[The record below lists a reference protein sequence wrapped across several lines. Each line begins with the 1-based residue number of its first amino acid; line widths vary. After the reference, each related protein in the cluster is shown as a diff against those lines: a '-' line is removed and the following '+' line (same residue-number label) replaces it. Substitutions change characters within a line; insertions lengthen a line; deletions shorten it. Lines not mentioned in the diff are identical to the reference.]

1 MMKVPDQRQEHSPTH
16 DMNNLLQELETI
28 GHKARLV
35 VMPISR
41 VLVERELRIGR
52 FRIYPP
58 GELDLEQLR
67 PIPNYSPFN
76 GSVGSAAN
84 GVRGQQLRE
93 AATSLTGFDLEV
105 LNGCAL
111 VSFIEE
117 IEWDDFLEASHDDD
131 IALLQRLSA
140 RAERAMDVVRF
151 QLCRLDLP
159 ATLPGI
165 VGSWTG
171 SSPYLGALLYCLEDH
186 ESYLIAGEAGGYAAI
201 TSGIGLDFD
210 LDHPEPLPSAS
221 DGEIGAVV
229 AHGLSLL
236 SDAMYSR
243 NDTSKF
249 LRTMTLME
257 YLANPDE
264 YQNWSKAKGNI
275 ACHSARSKEQFLRIS
290 ARMRELTS
298 IKEPATV
305 ERGIRTLVIHH
316 GKFLEEVIPDRSQR
330 RALFAEMFGYV
341 GAVIRDMLEHAE
353 LTWDQFTD
361 YRCGLKVALGIVD
374 NS

>member
-1 MMKVPDQRQEHSPTH
+1 
-16 DMNNLLQELETI
+16 MNNLLHELKTL
-28 GHKARLV
+28 GHMARLV

-84 GVRGQQLRE
+84 CVRGQQLRME
-93 AATSLTGFDLEV
+93 ATFLTGFDLEV

-131 IALLQRLSA
+131 IDLLQRLSA

-171 SSPYLGALLYCLEDH
+171 SGPYLGALLYCLEDH
-186 ESYLIAGEAGGYAAI
+186 ESYLIAGEVGGYAAI

-210 LDHPEPLPSAS
+210 LDHPVPLPSAS

-264 YQNWSKAKGNI
+264 YQNWSKSKGHI

-298 IKEPATV
+298 VKEPATV

-341 GAVIRDMLEHAE
+341 DAVIRDMLEHTE
-353 LTWDQFTD
+353 LTWGQFMD
-361 YRCGLKVALGIVD
+361 YRYRLKVALGVVD
-374 NS
+374 NI